1 LQDERVVLNVTFPEM
16 EENNRIE
23 KKMRE
28 MKRDGIVIVVIFII
42 IPQELSVNNVLEEV
56 YYQVIGFVEIVAS
69 ITLPSGKNVSHAIH

>member
-1 LQDERVVLNVTFPEM
+1 M

-69 ITLPSGKNVSHAIH
+69 ITLPSEKNVSHAIQ

>member
-1 LQDERVVLNVTFPEM
+1 LQDGRVVLNVTFPEM
-16 EENNRIE
+16 EENRTE
-23 KKMRE
+23 TKMRE